1 MESFYE
7 QLMALIEEAE
17 AAPIEVVGALEL
29 AKHFVISA
37 LDSEDDE
44 A

>member
-1 MESFYE
+1 MDTFYE
-7 QLMALIEEAE
+7 QLMALIEEAD

-29 AKHFVISA
+29 AKYFVISA
-37 LDSEDDE
+37 VESEDEE